1 MTMATDKFYRNLA
14 IVAIALLAV
23 VVLYRVRSLLTPVFA
38 ALLVAY
44 ILYPLVKRTHRYGV
58 PKGLTVSI
66 LIVGMFGIL
75 VQLGFQVI
83 PAVNDEVAGL
93 LKAGEKKEV
102 RPGSGDDAVDEA
114 AESQLIP
121 IGIEILEQLKEK
133 TAFLP
138 QEVDSEEVILSMVEW
153 LGGQASELFTS
164 MNAANAAREVLM
176 KVISFML
183 IFFFVL
189 SFALMDGDKLYKSV
203 VKLIPNSF
211 FEQGVFILNKT
222 ITMLGGYLRGLV
234 VEGLLMTGVSFVLL
248 FIVVAVT
255 EMTALMALT
264 IAVIIGVTNAIRII
278 GPIIGAAL
286 GVVLMLTST
295 PDLGAVV
302 GILIVA
308 FAVQILDNALI
319 LPLVMQ
325 GQTNVHP
332 VFCLLGV
339 LAGGILAG
347 VMGMIMAI
355 PVIGGVQIVYRVT
368 TVEMKTV

>member
-1 MTMATDKFYRNLA
+1 MTTDKFYRNLA
-14 IVAIALLAV
+14 IVAIAMLAT
-23 VVLYRVRSLLTPVFA
+23 VVLYRVRSLLTPVCA

-58 PKGLTVSI
+58 PKGLTVFI
-66 LIVGMFGIL
+66 LMVSMFGLL
-75 VQLGFQVI
+75 VHMGYRVA
-83 PAVNDEVAGL
+83 PAVGTELKGL
-93 LKAGEKKEV
+93 LNAEDGQ
-102 RPGSGDDAVDEA
+102 
-114 AESQLIP
+114 AESRLIP
-121 IGIEILEQLKEK
+121 IGIEVMEQLKEK
-133 TAFLP
+133 TGLLP
-138 QEVDSEEVILSMVEW
+138 KEVDSKSVIFSMVDW
-153 LGGQASELFTS
+153 LESQSSELITS
-164 MNAANAAREVLM
+164 VNAANAAREVVMEVLY
-176 KVISFML
+176 FLL

-203 VKLIPNSF
+203 VKLIPNPF
-211 FEQGVFILNKT
+211 FEPGVFILNKT
-222 ITMLGGYLRGLV
+222 LALLGGYLRGLV
-234 VEGLLMTGVSFVLL
+234 VEGMIMTGISFLLLL
-248 FIVVAVT
+248 FVVAIT

-278 GPIIGAAL
+278 GPVIGAAL
-286 GVVLMLTST
+286 GVVLLLTST
-295 PDLGAVV
+295 PD
-302 GILIVA
+302 IVA
-308 FAVQILDNALI
+308 IAGIVLVAIVAQVLDNVLI

-355 PVIGGVQIVYRVT
+355 PVIGGVLIVYRVM